1 MAFHTKEDTMA
12 APLLQAQIDI
22 DAPVAKVWALVSDLS
37 RMPQWS
43 PQCRMMK
50 PLGPVRQGTRT
61 INLNRRNRTFWP
73 TTSMVTEVIP
83 EEKIAFRVNQNGT
96 IWSYEL
102 EPTEAGTSV
111 VETRHAE
118 NGVKAAAN
126 MTINALFGGVPNF
139 EGELVDGMNETLS
152 RIKAAAES

>member
-1 MAFHTKEDTMA
+1 MA

-22 DAPVAKVWALVSDLS
+22 DAPVAKVWSLISDLS

-43 PQCRMMK
+43 PQCRLMK
-50 PLGPVRQGTRT
+50 ALGPVRQGTTT
-61 INLNRRNRTFWP
+61 INFNRRGRMFWP
-73 TTSMVTEVIP
+73 TTSTVTEVIP
-83 EEKIAFRVNQNGT
+83 EKKLAFRIPINRT

-102 EPTEAGTSV
+102 EPTETGTRL

-118 NGVKAAAN
+118 NGTTAFSN
-126 MTINALFGGVPNF
+126 MSVNALMGGVPSF
-139 EGELVDGMNETLS
+139 ERELVEGMNATLS

>member
-1 MAFHTKEDTMA
+1 MA

-43 PQCRMMK
+43 PQCRLMK
-50 PLGPVRQGTRT
+50 ALGPVRQGTRT
-61 INLNRRNRTFWP
+61 INLNRRNRMFWP
-73 TTSMVTEVIP
+73 TTSTVTEVIP
-83 EEKIAFRVNQNGT
+83 EKKLAFRVNTNNT

-102 EPTEAGTSV
+102 EATDAGTRV

-118 NGVKAAAN
+118 NGVKPLSN
-126 MTINALFGGVPNF
+126 MSVNALFGGVPSF
-139 EGELVDGMNETLS
+139 ERELVDGMNETLS
-152 RIKAAAES
+152 RIKATAES

>member
-1 MAFHTKEDTMA
+1 MA

-22 DAPVAKVWALVSDLS
+22 NAPVPKVWALVSDLS

-43 PQCRMMK
+43 PQCRLMK
-50 PLGPVRQGTRT
+50 AFGPARQGART
-61 INLNRRNRTFWP
+61 INVNRRNRMFWP
-73 TTSMVTEVIP
+73 TTSVVTEVIP
-83 EEKIAFRVNQNGT
+83 EKKLAFRVHQNNT

-102 EPTEAGTSV
+102 EPTDTGTRL

-118 NGVKAAAN
+118 NGTTAFSN
-126 MTINALFGGVPNF
+126 MSINALLGGVPSF
-139 EGELVDGMNETLS
+139 ERELVDGMNATLS